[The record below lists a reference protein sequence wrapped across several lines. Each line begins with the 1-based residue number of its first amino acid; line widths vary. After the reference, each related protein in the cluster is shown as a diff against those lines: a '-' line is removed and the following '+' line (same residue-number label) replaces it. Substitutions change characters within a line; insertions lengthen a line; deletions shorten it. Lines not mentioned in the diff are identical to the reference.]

1 MFVASTPIGDGETNV
16 HLQWKVNELQ
26 DALNSAYE
34 EIARLRSENEALRAS
49 SSGSAYHCRGPAS
62 NDTSWLS
69 KGPCSTTS
77 YGTHAG
83 SEYFWPTEIRISSPL
98 TWRSFY
104 QKLDG
109 YNEDWSWW
117 YTWCPV
123 CKRPLDVSVWQ
134 ANREYTEPF
143 PSKREFPRPQIVEEP
158 EQRHGDDELYR
169 LRNNLVVRRLGMDTS
184 SEHSYEVV
192 WPSEDAGRKI
202 YLAHHGPSD
211 PLNPLNHLGGW
222 LGPCYDIV
230 SRVIK
235 IDDGQV
241 CIPKPLKLKSR
252 FADAV
257 AL

>member
-1 MFVASTPIGDGETNV
+1 MLAQDIFGQLKFAFRHHLHGD
-16 HLQWKVNELQ
+16 L
-26 DALNSAYE
+26 
-34 EIARLRSENEALRAS
+34 
-49 SSGSAYHCRGPAS
+49 
-62 NDTSWLS
+62 
-69 KGPCSTTS
+69 
-77 YGTHAG
+77 
-83 SEYFWPTEIRISSPL
+83 
-98 TWRSFY
+98 FY

-117 YTWCPV
+117 HTWCPV

-134 ANREYTEPF
+134 ANREYTEPS

-184 SEHSYEVV
+184 SEYSYEVV

-211 PLNPLNHLGGW
+211 PFNPLNHLGGW

-230 SRVIK
+230 SLVIK
-235 IDDGQV
+235 IEDGQV
-241 CIPKPLKLKSR
+241 YIPKPLKLKSR
-252 FADAV
+252 FAYAV
-257 AL
+257 ALWGNDRGLILGALVLAGALERTGSKLDRILLHTDELPDYAHKILAVAWTLTRVEYIEAARGLFYEENTRFD